1 MINADAE
8 MALEYLLSPEFE
20 LINSAGKPLTGGW
33 IEVYLHGT
41 RDKYY
46 CYSDWAGTLHPFKIP
61 LDSIGANVVLAD
73 PNNAYDV
80 YVYNKFGSLIMSRYN
95 VKCQGSGGSSTYVG
109 DKLYYGQ
116 YRASNVTTIANLRRN
131 KGNIN
136 ITDDGYLKLKS
147 GMSYHITV
155 RGSFTVD
162 DPANEDTTL
171 NYIEYTSVNPIK
183 IDIDETKEGPQYFE
197 LSYDIYRLQED
208 MDYQV
213 AFAQSN
219 GMVTDLIVEVHSLS
233 NLATSAAGGDQEYEA
248 GWGIDI
254 TNNVVSVDP
263 SILED
268 YEYTAGDYISIDENN
283 VISVTGINPAD
294 YATHDEVYE
303 ATVTAIE
310 LVTGLIPDAQVQSDW
325 NETDTEDPAYIKNK
339 PDLDIYATH
348 DEVNN
353 VSGKIIETVNNV
365 SGVLHEEVMEVS
377 GSIIHYQGASGINVE
392 GDTISLEE
400 PLYIE
405 AGSGINFTS
414 EGDTITINADPI
426 DLSDYATHDEVNTVS
441 GELVNVVCAVSSVLQ
456 DEIDNIPP
464 QVQSDWDQDDDTQ
477 VDYIKNKPTETELV
491 AGQNIGLFA
500 EGTTLTICASA
511 TDLSDYATH
520 DEVNNVSGKI
530 IETVNNVSGNIIETV
545 NNVSGQI
552 IETVNNVSGDI
563 IETVNNVSGVLHEE
577 VMEVSGSIIHYQG
590 ASGINVEGDTISLE
604 EPLYIEAGSGI
615 NFTSEGDTITINADP
630 VDLSDYVTHVEL
642 EEAISAVTGIGDY
655 GQFYATNISGAAT
668 MARTKGT
675 IDVTND
681 GKIKLKKGSS
691 YHVTMRGRYNQTTA
705 SNTLSTLSLIEYI
718 TNNSISVN
726 VDTTITD
733 SQYFEISYDLY
744 KLNSDTNYYVF
755 FNVPAG
761 KINDLFVEIHA
772 IGSVGAGV
780 SGGAGTEYD
789 AGWGIQILNNVISVD
804 PSILNDYT
812 TNGDVYNS
820 TVSAINLVTGLIPE
834 AQVQSDWTEADDT
847 DPAYIKNK
855 PEEYNLVAGDNITI
869 DVSGTNIVISSE
881 GGIASGASGCNV
893 EFVNI
898 LDYQGQ
904 ITDREPGAQTTY
916 TGGTALANAMRDIMI
931 RGHIPFLV
939 YGAPAQITE
948 VFTPIWIDTREFARG
963 TNGGYS
969 CVPLTGHEFFFK
981 NPVTSFVTT
990 KIVIDALNDK
1000 ISDFIV
1006 SADTVATVGRGLT
1019 VDYFGA
1025 GDPWVW
1031 YEGSGPTPPA
1041 SASTTPGL
1049 CRIEIASS
1057 IPDVNKV
1064 QTMIDTSIAS
1074 LPITGLPTTELGKFT
1089 IQSNVSGGPIE
1100 VLVPTDEAPVSAIY
1114 DLNAQYDDTLSNRT
1128 GPSTYYYVFK
1138 SPGYDNDTWTAISG
1152 DVIQLKVKE
1161 TIQGLGAII
1170 GFYASNSSPASSNAP
1185 TINYPNSTPLVAGT
1199 GVTYVVEPGVYT
1211 TALGAN
1217 PAGSSYGKYI
1227 TLMINTGGSGI
1238 YVDDILNKIEFTIG
1252 RPNAALGT
1260 TVNLNR
1266 YYLANSV
1273 NTSTPSSEL
1282 ACQVTVD
1289 SASKQQKVYLPGYMP
1304 SNWKGDI
1311 AQAFQYGTNGN
1322 SPNDYNY
1329 NTKQYRAYKYTSSPR
1344 RYQFAYCTDWDVANK
1359 LMTFV
1364 AYDNSGNA
1372 IEKWTLNYT
1381 TYSSNVW
1388 TTTPISSGGTE
1399 YTAGDHIS
1407 IENDE
1412 IAVTGIT
1419 ELVAGENITITTSGA
1434 SAIISG
1440 QAGGSSYTAGTGIDI
1455 TNDVISV
1462 DNTVAMKTD
1471 LPEPISGA
1479 SGITVNDSVVSLDNP
1494 IGLVAG
1500 SNITIEVSGVS
1511 AIISSTGGGGGGSSY
1526 TAGTGID
1533 ITNNEI
1539 SVDNTVALKT
1549 DVTAAVSGKSDKFT
1563 VLTYDVSTWSDFQT
1577 ALSNNTVI
1585 LAKNTIGSETD
1596 YYTLTNVVNN
1606 TATFTNLRKVNHSV
1620 SAQSDITMGVT
1631 LNSNNTWDSLGEEY
1645 SAVSVSG
1652 GNGIDQSYSGNVLTL
1667 SINPTEIATAVSGLL
1682 PGGVTPVQ
1690 SNWNETDSSS
1700 LAYIQNK
1707 PTIPAAPVQSNWN
1720 ETNSSSLAYIQNK
1733 PTIPAA
1739 QVQANWNETSSS
1751 SMAYIKNKPTIPDIS
1766 GCALKSVIAWSGW
1779 DYYTNGVNYIVNNNV
1794 GQAGF
1799 RFYPGNLFTS
1809 YSLQDWT
1816 YSESP
1821 MYTASSGTTAGA
1833 VFIRFSARLNNVIGT
1848 QWSSHNN
1855 VIQLNKGHI
1864 MEFVYEVCGDGWN
1877 SGNIVLKTSSS
1888 WTQSVEG
1895 ILRDVR
1901 NSSSADN
1908 NSFYLHFSTWVGI

>member
-1 MINADAE
+1 MIND
-8 MALEYLLSPEFE
+8 LDIVQWEYLLSPEFE

-46 CYSDWAGTLHPFKIP
+46 CASDFDGTLHPFKIP

-116 YRASNVTTIANLRRN
+116 YRANNVTTIANLRRN

-136 ITDDGYLKLKS
+136 ITNDGYLKLKS

-219 GMVTDLIVEVHSLS
+219 GLVKDLIVEVHSLS

-263 SILED
+263 SIFED

-310 LVTGLIPDAQVQSDW
+310 FVSGMIPEAQVQSDW

-339 PDLDIYATH
+339 PSETEVVAGQNIGLFAEGTTLTICASATDLSDYATH
-348 DEVNN
+348 GEVNN

-405 AGSGINFTS
+405 AGSGINFTA

-426 DLSDYATHDEVNTVS
+426 DLSDYATHDEVNT
-441 GELVNVVCAVSSVLQ
+441 
-456 DEIDNIPP
+456 
-464 QVQSDWDQDDDTQ
+464 
-477 VDYIKNKPTETELV
+477 
-491 AGQNIGLFA
+491 
-500 EGTTLTICASA
+500 
-511 TDLSDYATH
+511 
-520 DEVNNVSGKI
+520 
-530 IETVNNVSGNIIETV
+530 
-545 NNVSGQI
+545 
-552 IETVNNVSGDI
+552 
-563 IETVNNVSGVLHEE
+563 VSGVLHEE

-675 IDVTND
+675 ISVTND
-681 GKIKLKKGSS
+681 GKIMLKKGSS

-705 SNTLSTLSLIEYI
+705 SNTLSTLSLIEYV

-726 VDTTITD
+726 VDTTVTD

-820 TVSAINLVTGLIPE
+820 TVSAINLVTGMIPE
-834 AQVQSDWTEADDT
+834 AQVQSDWTEDDT
-847 DPAYIKNK
+847 ADPAYIKNK

-898 LDYQGQ
+898 LNYRGQ
-904 ITDREPGAQTTY
+904 ITDREPGAQNTY
-916 TGGTALANAMRDIMI
+916 TGGTALANAMRDIML
-931 RGHIPFLV
+931 RGHMPFLV
-939 YGAPAQITE
+939 YGTQFVNSE
-948 VFTPIWIDTREFARG
+948 VFTPIWLDTREFAPG

-981 NPVTSFVTT
+981 NPVTSLVTT

-1031 YEGSGPTPPA
+1031 YEGYGPTPPA
-1041 SASTTPGL
+1041 SAATTPGM
-1049 CRIEIASS
+1049 CKIEIASS
-1057 IPDVNKV
+1057 IPDVTQV
-1064 QTMIDTSIAS
+1064 QTMIDTSIAA

-1100 VLVPTDEAPVSAIY
+1100 VICPTDQAPDTVLYQINSVSG
-1114 DLNAQYDDTLSNRT
+1114 NA
-1128 GPSTYYYVFK
+1128 
-1138 SPGYDNDTWTAISG
+1138 
-1152 DVIQLKVKE
+1152 
-1161 TIQGLGAII
+1161 
-1170 GFYASNSSPASSNAP
+1170 YATSNSSAV
-1185 TINYPNSTPLVAGT
+1185 INYYYGESPADFNGSDDAILFTIDDNISNVSVINFFYTTETGMGGPNLTTTSITGGSTGIVQSDTYRLKAQYNQAGT
-1199 GVTYVVEPGVYT
+1199 
-1211 TALGAN
+1211 
-1217 PAGSSYGKYI
+1217 SSPYGKYLQIMFNWRTYASDSAQSLQWAQEALSKI
-1227 TLMINTGGSGI
+1227 TFFG
-1238 YVDDILNKIEFTIG
+1238 VV
-1252 RPNAALGT
+1252 RPDPTLGAV
-1260 TVNLNR
+1260 VNLNR
-1266 YYLANSV
+1266 YELGNINTIG
-1273 NTSTPSSEL
+1273 NTSGYTEAAIYTDPI
-1282 ACQVTVD
+1282 TK
-1289 SASKQQKVYLPGYMP
+1289 KQSVYMPYSMP
-1304 SNWKGDI
+1304 SNWSANSNI

-1322 SPNDYNY
+1322 SPSNSNY
-1329 NTKQYRAYKYTSSPR
+1329 STKQYRAYKYTSSSS
-1344 RYQFAYCTDWDVANK
+1344 RYQFAYCTDWDAANK
-1359 LMTFV
+1359 VMTFI
-1364 AYDNSGNA
+1364 AYDDSGNA

-1388 TTTPISSGGTE
+1388 TTTPISTGST

-1455 TNDVISV
+1455 TNNEISV

-1471 LPEPISGA
+1471 IPAPISGA
-1479 SGITVNDSVVSLDNP
+1479 SGIVVEDSVVSLDNP

-1500 SNITIEVSGVS
+1500 NNITIEVSGVS
-1511 AIISSTGGGGGGSSY
+1511 AIISSTGGSGPSTSNVAVYTNSNLPDSTQLDADIAAGKAICIIYGGRNYWYDRHSSDYYFYGADAYSGFLYYLYYRPSNNYWSTGQLVVASQSWVNNKGYLPASTIELDSSNQVTAISGHPLAVGSSY
-1526 TAGTGID
+1526 TAGNMLS
-1533 ITNNEI
+1533 ITNDTI
-1539 SVDNTVALKT
+1539 
-1549 DVTAAVSGKSDKFT
+1549 DVT
-1563 VLTYDVSTWSDFQT
+1563 
-1577 ALSNNTVI
+1577 
-1585 LAKNTIGSETD
+1585 
-1596 YYTLTNVVNN
+1596 
-1606 TATFTNLRKVNHSV
+1606 
-1620 SAQSDITMGVT
+1620 
-1631 LNSNNTWDSLGEEY
+1631 
-1645 SAVSVSG
+1645 
-1652 GNGIDQSYSGNVLTL
+1652 
-1667 SINPTEIATAVSGLL
+1667 
-1682 PGGVTPVQ
+1682 
-1690 SNWNETDSSS
+1690 
-1700 LAYIQNK
+1700 
-1707 PTIPAAPVQSNWN
+1707 
-1720 ETNSSSLAYIQNK
+1720 
-1733 PTIPAA
+1733 
-1739 QVQANWNETSSS
+1739 
-1751 SMAYIKNKPTIPDIS
+1751 
-1766 GCALKSVIAWSGW
+1766 
-1779 DYYTNGVNYIVNNNV
+1779 
-1794 GQAGF
+1794 
-1799 RFYPGNLFTS
+1799 
-1809 YSLQDWT
+1809 
-1816 YSESP
+1816 
-1821 MYTASSGTTAGA
+1821 TTAG
-1833 VFIRFSARLNNVIGT
+1833 IT
-1848 QWSSHNN
+1848 D
-1855 VIQLNKGHI
+1855 IQLVNALPASP
-1864 MEFVYEVCGDGWN
+1864 V
-1877 SGNIVLKTSSS
+1877 SSVL
-1888 WTQSVEG
+1888 
-1895 ILRDVR
+1895 
-1901 NSSSADN
+1901 
-1908 NSFYLHFSTWVGI
+1908 YLIPET